1 MEAKTLKSALA
12 ALRANEAKMR
22 LLNANTPASPA
33 AQEAADAAFEILS
46 EMDSQLLETAVAA
59 LMDYASLSES
69 EAWYLIIYEDC
80 KLDALIAKLA

>member
-1 MEAKTLKSALA
+1 MEAKALKSALA

-33 AQEAADAAFEILS
+33 AQEADDAAFEILS

-59 LMDYASLSES
+59 LMAYASIGEF
-69 EAWYLIIYEDC
+69 EARYLIIYEDH